1 MSAMFVHTDVTATTF
16 VQIDDAGLRLI
27 EVDEE
32 PAKRLPTASPF
43 AIEEIALHAQTD
55 VCVPLDA
62 IVEVRGHGSRFVE
75 VITTGGEHHFVV
87 LGDEQQVRELLLAL
101 EAVLGFER
109 REEEASAG
117 EVVAAPIASM
127 ILSGIGCGI
136 LYAVA
141 SSRATLALLA
151 LVLAAHGAWVV
162 LRVVRRPLV
171 PVLVPQ
177 RRQSQRGAER
187 EAPGSQPR

>member
-87 LGDEQQVRELLLAL
+87 LGEVRELLLAL